1 MAKSL
6 DVWTILI
13 EIIINVPMIRLL
25 KATASLPVT
34 YMVFLFSF
42 GLFFFFYIWFQP
54 TLLMTLAAGLLS
66 LVLVA
71 IWPIFLIRSGHLAL
85 RLGPLTAEATAA
97 RGQRLER
104 LRADLAKVEA
114 HQGIAQLELLDQ
126 KLVGLMEVLR
136 RRLNAGELTQLRYL
150 DTAEQVY
157 LSATDNLHEIYIAL
171 TSIGTIDRER
181 IDRRLSELRALG
193 SEAAPAIAQID
204 ALSQS
209 RSMLE
214 KQTARVEALFA
225 QNEQAMTAL
234 DHAATALAD
243 ARIKKG
249 EASVDIDHAL
259 KELEILAKR
268 AGSYIPRHKSKI

>member
-1 MAKSL
+1 
-6 DVWTILI
+6 
-13 EIIINVPMIRLL
+13 MIRLL
-25 KATASLPVT
+25 TTTASLPISWLV
-34 YMVFLFSF
+34 VLFSL
-42 GLFFFFYIWFQP
+42 GLFLAFHTWFQP
-54 TLLMTLAAGLLS
+54 TLLMTLAAALLS
-66 LVLVA
+66 LLLVM
-71 IWPIFLIRSGHLAL
+71 IWPVFLIKSGHLAL
-85 RLGPLTAEATAA
+85 RLGPLTSEATAA
-97 RGQRLER
+97 RKQKLSRLS
-104 LRADLAKVEA
+104 ADLAKVEA

-126 KLVGLMEVLR
+126 KLAGLMEVLR

-150 DTAEQVY
+150 DAAEQVY
-157 LSATDNLHEIYIAL
+157 LSAMDNLHEIYIAL
-171 TSIGTIDRER
+171 TSVGTIDRER
-181 IDRRLSELRALG
+181 IDQRLSELRALG
-193 SEAAPAIAQID
+193 NQAAPAIAQID

-214 KQTARVEALFA
+214 RQTARVETLFA

-268 AGSYIPRHKSKI
+268 AGSYVPRNSRDI